1 MKILNQEVIS
11 QHTGAKFKITG
22 ITEDSIILNM
32 ALNIK
37 FTDMDKHLINDEEQK
52 SHTRT

>member
-1 MKILNQEVIS
+1 MKILNQEVNS
-11 QHTGAKFKITG
+11 LHTGAKFKITG

-32 ALNIK
+32 ALNMK